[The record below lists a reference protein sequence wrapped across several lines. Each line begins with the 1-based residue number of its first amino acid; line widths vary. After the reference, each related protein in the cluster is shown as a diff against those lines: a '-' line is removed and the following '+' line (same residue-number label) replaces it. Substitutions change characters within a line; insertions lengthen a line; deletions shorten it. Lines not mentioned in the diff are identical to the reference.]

1 MRERLRYTATMDATL
16 LAKLDLARR
25 SVPRSQ
31 LIEEAVR
38 TALEQIENVE
48 KMRERYH
55 CGSTSK
61 DGVVTE

>member
-1 MRERLRYTATMDATL
+1 MDPKL

-38 TALEQIENVE
+38 TALEEIENVE

-61 DGVVTE
+61 EAAVAE